1 MSGLMC
7 EVCGKHPARKEDI
20 LCEECAE
27 YYIILMDLLARNP
40 DALNRLRKLRDWRE
54 EKTRLAQ
61 LAEP

>member
-1 MSGLMC
+1 MQKTSC
-7 EVCGKHPARKEDI
+7 KEDI

-27 YYIILMDLLARNP
+27 YYIILLDLLANDP
-40 DALNRLRKLRDWRE
+40 YTLIRLRKHHDWCE